1 METRRRDSKSYLL
14 RRELRQQKGVHC
26 VSGRKATIYTAA
38 IPLLPV
44 NVLIKLLCQ
53 PFYLYPS
60 GFLGFFYLYETVQ
73 VRILTRSCIFS
84 ILFYMSEHSAVPAVK
99 CMWL

>member
-26 VSGRKATIYTAA
+26 VSGRKATIYTES

-44 NVLIKLLCQ
+44 NVLIRLPCYL
-53 PFYLYPS
+53 FYLLS
-60 GFLGFFYLYETVQ
+60 LFLFFYLYQTVQ
-73 VRILTRSCIFS
+73 VCFS
-84 ILFYMSEHSAVPAVK
+84 HVYAFSEPSAVPAV
-99 CMWL
+99 

>member
-60 GFLGFFYLYETVQ
+60 GLFFFLPLQDCAGSYTHTFMYFQYTLLHV
-73 VRILTRSCIFS
+73 
-84 ILFYMSEHSAVPAVK
+84 
-99 CMWL
+99 

>member
-1 METRRRDSKSYLL
+1 M
-14 RRELRQQKGVHC
+14 
-26 VSGRKATIYTAA
+26 SGRKATIYTAA

-60 GFLGFFYLYETVQ
+60 VFCFFYLYETVQ

-84 ILFYMSEHSAVPAVK
+84 ILFYMSEPSAVPAVK